1 MRAMSDHTRMN
12 PSRRIDRLRT
22 FNQRLQTTP
31 ESVKVLT
38 DWNMKLEEKL
48 VEVQG
53 RVIGPQKIV
62 FNSNRYIFSNPILEV
77 SLTLSK
83 CSFFFLLYR
92 VSAGDQ
98 ADWTRYFRDQRMLT
112 TPRDGLDRWAIIAPK
127 RNERDMRT
135 LLQNLSRAA
144 GGMGFQLGRP
154 REYVELK
161 LVLSITV
168 FDLS

>member
-1 MRAMSDHTRMN
+1 MLLDH
-12 PSRRIDRLRT
+12 
-22 FNQRLQTTP
+22 
-31 ESVKVLT
+31 K
-38 DWNMKLEEKL
+38 KLFSIA
-48 VEVQG
+48 
-53 RVIGPQKIV
+53 IGIYFLIQFLKSLSL
-62 FNSNRYIFSNPILEV
+62 NCSIFV
-77 SLTLSK
+77 
-83 CSFFFLLYR
+83 FLLHR

-144 GGMGFQLGRP
+144 GGMGFQIGRP
-154 REYVELK
+154 REYVESK